1 MLFRSPTG
9 APALQSGALQSIL
22 LFQFV
27 FALAED
33 FFGGVL
39 DLGEDVVASRM
50 CAAVVSVM
58 VVRGMMRS
66 GGVM

>member
-1 MLFRSPTG
+1 
-9 APALQSGALQSIL
+9 
-22 LFQFV
+22 V

-39 DLGEDVVASRM
+39 DLGEDVVSSRVG
-50 CAAVVSVM
+50 AAVVFVM